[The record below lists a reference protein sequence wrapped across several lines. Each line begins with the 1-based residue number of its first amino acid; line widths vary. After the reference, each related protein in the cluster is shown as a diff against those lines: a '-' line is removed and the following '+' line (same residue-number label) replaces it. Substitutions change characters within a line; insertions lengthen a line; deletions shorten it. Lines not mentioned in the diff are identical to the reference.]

1 MKERCQARTAGSEEE
16 EPLDY
21 SETPTDI
28 YEALEKHAHDI
39 GFCKNDL
46 RQALLAVERDGVH
59 GFKAR
64 KVDIIQ
70 NVRQRWEGL
79 NNEEALREVGDKD

>member
-1 MKERCQARTAGSEEE
+1 
-16 EPLDY
+16 
-21 SETPTDI
+21 
-28 YEALEKHAHDI
+28 LEKHAHDI

-46 RQALLAVERDGVH
+46 RQAPLAVERDDVH